1 MKNKKIGCPLCGK
14 HKISTNQILDYLKF
28 SYNQVLSVTTIETR
42 LCPAVKEKIKDLEC
56 IADVQINQS
65 LKISIYKIT
74 DDDFRIIFYVTF
86 KERHKIKK
94 EKRASFLHSI
104 DTLTELIDEL
114 KIIVLTYQ
122 LYALKK
128 NKLIASKLKEAK
140 VDLNQFALEAANQ
153 TVKPLYKAVRGQ
165 RGGINDPD

>member
-1 MKNKKIGCPLCGK
+1 
-14 HKISTNQILDYLKF
+14 
-28 SYNQVLSVTTIETR
+28 
-42 LCPAVKEKIKDLEC
+42 
-56 IADVQINQS
+56 
-65 LKISIYKIT
+65 
-74 DDDFRIIFYVTF
+74 
-86 KERHKIKK
+86 
-94 EKRASFLHSI
+94 KRASFLHSI